1 MSTGEL
7 RLRLKNVNGR
17 MLFEESYARGAFK
30 LGKPVWRNGIPLYYL
45 LHVGGG
51 YVSGDTYTQQI
62 ELLDNTRLYLTTQ
75 AATKV
80 YKGTTPAVVSTSIK
94 LGEHSHLSLLQDPLI
109 LYEHATFHQMTT
121 IELAKTS
128 TIYYSEIMTP
138 GWSPTKEPFTYK
150 ELYTELAIRRD
161 GKLFYIDRL
170 CWEKGQQQ
178 QLLQLGNY
186 THYGS
191 FVCVDKLADSF
202 YNELHKVTHL
212 ECEIGYSQ
220 LDKEGFVLK
229 IAAKET
235 QHIENVF
242 QRIDDLLKVTKQ
254 EQPLRL
260 RKY

>member
-1 MSTGEL
+1 MTTGEL

-17 MLFEESYARGAFK
+17 MLFEESYVRGAFK
-30 LGKPVWRNGIPLYYL
+30 LGKPVWQGGIPLYYL

-62 ELLDNTRLYLTTQ
+62 ELLENTRLYLTTQ

-80 YKGTTPAVVSTSIK
+80 YKGTTPAAVSTSIK

-109 LYEHATFHQMTT
+109 LYEHAMFHQTT
-121 IELAKTS
+121 AIELAQTS
-128 TIYYSEIMTP
+128 TLYYNEIITP
-138 GWSPTKEPFTYK
+138 GWSPTKELFTYK
-150 ELYTELAIRRD
+150 ELYTELVIRRD

-170 CWEKGQQQ
+170 CWQKGQQ

-191 FVCVDKLADSF
+191 FICIENLADTF
-202 YNELHKVTHL
+202 YDELHHITHSH
-212 ECEIGYSQ
+212 CEIGYSK
-220 LDKEGFVLK
+220 LNKEGFVLK

-235 QHIENVF
+235 QHIESVF
-242 QRIDDLLKVTKQ
+242 QRIDDLLRRSKH